1 MVERAPKIE
10 RWCKYFVNIIGS
22 EILMHRI
29 HHTLL
34 KSGLIGVASVSLLAL
49 AASGASAEW
58 KPTKQLEIV
67 THVKTSSSTYRFGKA
82 VATAL
87 ENLLPKGAKVISIR
101 GARGDRARRHIR
113 VKNANNA
120 HMMQVIT
127 PSQVNNPILAK
138 QETRPWMFST
148 VAMMV
153 VTPNLMTV
161 NANSSYKTMKD
172 IMTKACANPG
182 KVLQG
187 GGDFGNVASLNA
199 ILLQRKY
206 NCKITY
212 TPFESQGI
220 TELLGGHVDYV
231 MENPGQ
237 LLNFVR
243 AGKFRIVA
251 ASENL
256 AEFPN
261 VPNYEQAGY
270 GFPVLKQYRGLWM
283 GKEVD
288 PEAVKFWISMV
299 DKIQAEPSYR
309 KYIKNNNLT
318 ELQLEGGDV
327 AAMLKQ
333 DHENYLKLGTELN
346 LIGKKKKKKK

>member
-1 MVERAPKIE
+1 MTISYLNLIKPG
-10 RWCKYFVNIIGS
+10 FVGAAAFS
-22 EILMHRI
+22 
-29 HHTLL
+29 
-34 KSGLIGVASVSLLAL
+34 LIAF
-49 AASGASAEW
+49 AAGNVTAAWE
-58 KPTKQLEIV
+58 PTKQLEIV

-87 ENLLPKGAKVISIR
+87 QNLLPKGAKVISIR

-148 VAMMV
+148 IAMMV

-161 NANSSYKTMKD
+161 NVDKPYKTMKD

-182 KVLQG
+182 KVIQG

-212 TPFESQGI
+212 TPFESQGV
-220 TELLGGHVDYV
+220 TEVLGGHVDYV
-231 MENPGQ
+231 MENPAQ

-243 AGKFRIVA
+243 AGKLRIVA
-251 ASENL
+251 ASESL

-261 VPNYEQAGY
+261 VPTYEKAGY

-309 KYIKNNNLT
+309 KYIKSNNLT
-318 ELQLEGGDV
+318 ELQLQGNEV

-333 DHENYLKLGTELN
+333 DHKNYLKLGTELN
-346 LIGKKKKKKK
+346 LIGKKKKKKKK

>member
-1 MVERAPKIE
+1 MYKNFSNLT
-10 RWCKYFVNIIGS
+10 KTG
-22 EILMHRI
+22 LM
-29 HHTLL
+29 
-34 KSGLIGVASVSLLAL
+34 GVASVSLLAL
-49 AASGASAEW
+49 AVSDANADW
-58 KPTKQLEIV
+58 KPTKKLEIV

-87 ENLLPKGAKVISIR
+87 EKLLPTGAKVISIR
-101 GARGDRARRHIR
+101 GARGDRARRHLR

-138 QETRPWMFST
+138 QETRPWMFT
-148 VAMMV
+148 PIAMMV

-161 NANSSYKTMKD
+161 NVNSPYKTMKD

-182 KVLQG
+182 KVVQG

-199 ILLQRKY
+199 ILLQRKFG
-206 NCKITY
+206 CKITY

-237 LLNFVR
+237 LLTFVR
-243 AGKFRIVA
+243 AGKMRIVA
-251 ASENL
+251 ASEIL
-256 AEFPN
+256 GGFPK
-261 VPNYEQAGY
+261 VPTYEKAGY
-270 GFPVLKQYRGLWM
+270 AFPVLKQYRGLWM
-283 GKEVD
+283 GKNVN
-288 PEAVKFWISMV
+288 PEAVKFWTSMI

-309 KYIKNNNLT
+309 KYIESNSLS
-318 ELQLEGGDV
+318 ELQLEGDDV
-327 AAMLKQ
+327 AKMLKQ

-346 LIGKKKKKKK
+346 LIGKKKKKKKKKS

>member
-1 MVERAPKIE
+1 MYK
-10 RWCKYFVNIIGS
+10 KKFY
-22 EILMHRI
+22 LM
-29 HHTLL
+29 
-34 KSGLIGVASVSLLAL
+34 KSSLVGVASVSLLAL
-49 AASGASAEW
+49 TVGVANADW

-87 ENLLPKGAKVISIR
+87 QNILPTGAKVISIR

-113 VKNANNA
+113 VKNASNA

-148 VAMMV
+148 IGLMV

-161 NANSSYKTMKD
+161 NVNSSYKMMKD
-172 IMTKACANPG
+172 VMTKACANPG
-182 KVLQG
+182 KVIQG

-220 TELLGGHVDYV
+220 TEILGGHVDYV

-237 LLNFVR
+237 LLSFVR
-243 AGKFRIVA
+243 AGKLRIIA

-256 AEFPN
+256 KEFPK
-261 VPNYEQAGY
+261 VPTYEKAGY
-270 GFPVLKQYRGLWM
+270 PFPVLKQYRGLWM
-283 GKEVD
+283 GKDVD

-309 KYIKNNNLT
+309 KYIEKNNLT
-318 ELQLEGGDV
+318 ELQLEGKAV
-327 AAMLKQ
+327 ADMLKQ
-333 DHENYLKLGTELN
+333 DHKNYLKLDTDLN
-346 LIGKKKKKKK
+346 LIGKKKKKKKKK